1 MQNAGLRSSKANLVP
16 PLEAWSTCVPRDPT
30 LCTLLS
36 GARASLGVCGGRK
49 EWPRLQVPALWV
61 GLEPAL
67 SPALPWWR
75 SWGGGQGGAPQR
87 SPTEHSGF
95 ENKGSL
101 LKCPRTF

>member
-75 SWGGGQGGAPQR
+75 SWGGDREGPPRGHPQ
-87 SPTEHSGF
+87 STAA
-95 ENKGSL
+95 L
-101 LKCPRTF
+101 RTRAAY